1 MSWINKMF
9 GLFLGDDEH
18 NEKKTKNMSEEP
30 QYGSSFEENEEMP
43 QISDAKV
50 VYEYPKG
57 KFRFPVIPD
66 QKVQQ
71 RENSRER
78 QQRNR
83 QSYSNPSVRQRPS
96 DFSRKETEKPAKRPF
111 KPSVIPSPVYGFH
124 EQKRV
129 KPNDLQKNKTSNK
142 QKEQRVTLFTEEI
155 EKEQRFF
162 EERQPFPLP
171 EAEAVKT
178 PAKMTQNSDQIPV
191 HEAVQTL
198 EPESLAVG
206 ESASEAP
213 LAETHEE
220 QNGPEE
226 KEAPAEQ
233 SQAYEA
239 VQESAVSE
247 SLAVGESASE
257 APLAETHEE
266 QKGPEEKEAPAEQ
279 SQAHEAVQESAE
291 PESLAVGES
300 ASEAPLAETH
310 EEQKGPEE
318 KEAPAEQSQAYEA
331 VQESAEP
338 ESLAVG
344 ESASEAPAEQSQAH
358 ETVQE
363 PADSGKEQS
372 FFEEKETAAFESLPH
387 KSTQE
392 EPLIASISTPDEPK
406 MPYEQEA
413 VLENEAISEADV
425 QHEDDSDKDAAAGEA
440 PERAETNADEPELF
454 AKERAEDAGQ
464 EADENQKQRFFSDSK
479 TGREK
484 NGSSA
489 ESKPQRGSSAVPF
502 NVMMLASDKQK
513 GTPSNASG
521 GYEFPNLALLDV
533 PPAQKQG
540 DQAWVNEQRELLDV
554 TLENFN
560 VKAHVVHVTQGPSV
574 TRFEVHPEPGVKV
587 NKITNLSDDIK
598 LSLSAKDIRI
608 EAPIPGKNT
617 IGIEVPNLH
626 SKMVYLREMI
636 RSPEFRTNPSPLTA
650 ALGLDISGKPVV
662 ADLKKMPHGLI
673 AGATGSGKSVCLNT
687 ILVSLLF
694 KAAPSEV
701 KLLLIDPKMV
711 ELAPYNEIPHLVSP
725 VITDAKAATAAL
737 KWVVEEMERR
747 YELFAHSGV
756 RGIERFNEKVYE
768 EKMGE
773 KLPYLVVVIDEL
785 ADLMMVA
792 PNEVEESIC
801 RIAQKARAC
810 GIHLLIATQRPSVD
824 VITGLIKA
832 NIPTRI
838 AFSVSSGVDSR
849 TIIDMAG
856 AEKLLG
862 KGDMLFLE
870 NGSGKPVR
878 LQGNFVSDQE
888 IDRVVSH
895 VRKQQKPSY
904 LFEQEELIR
913 QNPAGFDHDELF
925 LEACEFAVEQNSA
938 STSSLQRRFRIGYN
952 RAARLIDMMEREGM
966 ISEAKG
972 SKPREVLIT
981 RADLEQLIESSSLFS

>member
-1 MSWINKMF
+1 MSWFNKMF
-9 GLFLGDDEH
+9 SLFLGDDE
-18 NEKKTKNMSEEP
+18 NSEKQTKQTDESVSA
-30 QYGSSFEENEEMP
+30 SSFEENEELP

-66 QKVQQ
+66 HKSQQ
-71 RENSRER
+71 REKSAGRQARSRR
-78 QQRNR
+78 SDSHPSAYQPT
-83 QSYSNPSVRQRPS
+83 SGFSNEEVKKSA
-96 DFSRKETEKPAKRPF
+96 KKPFR
-111 KPSVIPSPVYGFH
+111 PSVIPSPVYGFN
-124 EQKRV
+124 EQKKVR
-129 KPNDLQKNKTSNK
+129 PNDLPKNEPYSGKN
-142 QKEQRVTLFTEEI
+142 QKEAHVTLFTEEI
-155 EKEQRFF
+155 KKEQDLTEKKPPSAYQDTALSGTNKKTEETEQHFQTEEVEKAERFSETKKAAQQDSGQEDAATGPLNDDKETHQLAEEVLVQQEIAAAGPLNSTEKAAKSVHSPLEAEETEEEFAEQDHFQQGANTEMPIGRKGNEIGQPRAAEAEKEPAQ
-162 EERQPFPLP
+162 EEQERAQEEAPPEKFSCAA
-171 EAEAVKT
+171 EAEEI
-178 PAKMTQNSDQIPV
+178 DQ
-191 HEAVQTL
+191 L
-198 EPESLAVG
+198 
-206 ESASEAP
+206 
-213 LAETHEE
+213 
-220 QNGPEE
+220 
-226 KEAPAEQ
+226 PAEGIEKSQ
-233 SQAYEA
+233 SFFKETQSSAYQA
-239 VQESAVSE
+239 SDI
-247 SLAVGESASE
+247 
-257 APLAETHEE
+257 
-266 QKGPEEKEAPAEQ
+266 
-279 SQAHEAVQESAE
+279 
-291 PESLAVGES
+291 
-300 ASEAPLAETH
+300 
-310 EEQKGPEE
+310 
-318 KEAPAEQSQAYEA
+318 
-331 VQESAEP
+331 
-338 ESLAVG
+338 
-344 ESASEAPAEQSQAH
+344 
-358 ETVQE
+358 TVQE
-363 PADSGKEQS
+363 
-372 FFEEKETAAFESLPH
+372 
-387 KSTQE
+387 
-392 EPLIASISTPDEPK
+392 EP
-406 MPYEQEA
+406 
-413 VLENEAISEADV
+413 
-425 QHEDDSDKDAAAGEA
+425 
-440 PERAETNADEPELF
+440 
-454 AKERAEDAGQ
+454 
-464 EADENQKQRFFSDSK
+464 
-479 TGREK
+479 
-484 NGSSA
+484 SA
-489 ESKPQRGSSAVPF
+489 ESIGAPEKSDAAMSSRPEALSEDEEPPAEEDKMPEEPGQSESKSANRQNDEEVQQHDKVKADQIDSGHHGRQSEAGQANDKADEAPSASLKQKTKAAPKSQQGSVPF
-502 NVMMLASDKQK
+502 NVMMLSSDKQK
-513 GTPSNASG
+513 EKISSG
-521 GYEFPNLALLDV
+521 YQFPNMSLLDI
-533 PPAQKQG
+533 PPAQKQ
-540 DQAWVNEQRELLDV
+540 DDHAWINEQRELLDV

-560 VKAHVVHVTQGPSV
+560 VKANVVHVTQGPSV

-650 ALGLDISGKPVV
+650 AFGLDISGKPVV

-673 AGATGSGKSVCLNT
+673 AGATGSGKSVCINT

-694 KAAPSEV
+694 KAGPSEV

-756 RGIERFNEKVYE
+756 REIERFNEKVH
-768 EKMGE
+768 EKNMGE

-878 LQGNFVSDQE
+878 LQGNFVSDHE

-895 VRKQQKPSY
+895 VRQQQKPSY
-904 LFEQEELIR
+904 LFEQEELVR
-913 QNPAGFDHDELF
+913 QNPAGFDQDELF
-925 LEACEFAVEQNSA
+925 LEACEFTVEQNSA

-972 SKPREVLIT
+972 SKPREVLMT
-981 RADLEQLIESSSLFS
+981 KADLEQLIESSSLFS

>member
-1 MSWINKMF
+1 MSWFNKMF
-9 GLFLGDDEH
+9 GLFLGDDED
-18 NEKKTKNMSEEP
+18 NEKQKKHIEEFEAD
-30 QYGSSFEENEEMP
+30 SSLEEDEEMP

-66 QKVQQ
+66 QNTRP
-71 RENSRER
+71 REKDDSRE
-78 QQRNR
+78 QRTRRPESRHSASQPKPGN
-83 QSYSNPSVRQRPS
+83 SYHN
-96 DFSRKETEKPAKRPF
+96 EEKAAKKPF
-111 KPSVIPSPVYGFH
+111 RPSVIPSPVYGFH
-124 EQKRV
+124 EQKRA
-129 KPNDLQKNKTSNK
+129 KPENHTYRAKK
-142 QKEQRVTLFTEEI
+142 QTEARVTLFNEEI
-155 EKEQRFF
+155 EKEQKFVEKKQPIREEASLQTEKNGRPLIKSDSRNPKWHAEF
-162 EERQPFPLP
+162 EDVPPASTDIPEEMENRPEQKTEGAGLAEEKALRHESERTETPVSTHIPAETENRP
-171 EAEAVKT
+171 EQSAGLAEEKALRHEAEEETHSASWNMTEEEAIPAQQTPEQIEKLLDKIEETEEEMEPAEDAEAVT
-178 PAKMTQNSDQIPV
+178 
-191 HEAVQTL
+191 
-198 EPESLAVG
+198 
-206 ESASEAP
+206 
-213 LAETHEE
+213 EE
-220 QNGPEE
+220 QWKTNGTGEMRPDPEASVTE
-226 KEAPAEQ
+226 EPHPHGRDYEISVQSDGPSDIKNRTDSNAPADVLEETSGS
-233 SQAYEA
+233 SQAGWK
-239 VQESAVSE
+239 QEQ
-247 SLAVGESASE
+247 
-257 APLAETHEE
+257 APFSPETE
-266 QKGPEEKEAPAEQ
+266 
-279 SQAHEAVQESAE
+279 
-291 PESLAVGES
+291 
-300 ASEAPLAETH
+300 
-310 EEQKGPEE
+310 
-318 KEAPAEQSQAYEA
+318 
-331 VQESAEP
+331 
-338 ESLAVG
+338 
-344 ESASEAPAEQSQAH
+344 
-358 ETVQE
+358 
-363 PADSGKEQS
+363 
-372 FFEEKETAAFESLPH
+372 ETAPS
-387 KSTQE
+387 
-392 EPLIASISTPDEPK
+392 
-406 MPYEQEA
+406 
-413 VLENEAISEADV
+413 
-425 QHEDDSDKDAAAGEA
+425 AGEA
-440 PERAETNADEPELF
+440 ESSEQNRESTRTDEGRPEAPRKLE
-454 AKERAEDAGQ
+454 AG
-464 EADENQKQRFFSDSK
+464 AAPGSK
-479 TGREK
+479 K
-484 NGSSA
+484 GS
-489 ESKPQRGSSAVPF
+489 VPF

-513 GTPSNASG
+513 EKAPQ
-521 GYEFPNLALLDV
+521 GYQFPNMSLLDV
-533 PPAQKQG
+533 PPAQKQD
-540 DQAWVNEQRELLDV
+540 DQAWIHEQRELLDV

-560 VKAHVVHVTQGPSV
+560 VKANVVHVTQGPSV

-636 RSPEFRTNPSPLTA
+636 RSSEFRTNPSPLTA

-673 AGATGSGKSVCLNT
+673 AGATGSGKSVCINT

-694 KAAPSEV
+694 KAAPRDV

-711 ELAPYNEIPHLVSP
+711 ELAPYNKIPHLVSP

-756 RGIERFNEKVYE
+756 REIERFNEKVRE
-768 EKMGE
+768 QNMGE

-838 AFSVSSGVDSR
+838 AFSVSSAVDSR

-870 NGSGKPVR
+870 NGSGKPLR
-878 LQGNFVSDQE
+878 LQGNFVSDRE

-895 VRKQQKPSY
+895 VRRQQEPNY
-904 LFEQEELIR
+904 LFEQEQLVR
-913 QNPAGFDHDELF
+913 QNPAGFDQDELF

-981 RADLEQLIESSSLFS
+981 KADLEQLIESSSLFS